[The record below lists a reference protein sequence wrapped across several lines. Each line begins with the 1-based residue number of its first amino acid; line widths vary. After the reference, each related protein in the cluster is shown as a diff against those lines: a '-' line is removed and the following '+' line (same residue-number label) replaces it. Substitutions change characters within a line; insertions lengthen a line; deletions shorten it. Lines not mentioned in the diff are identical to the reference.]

1 MWVFVV
7 GILLF
12 SFFLKTKTSSQAS
25 YPPGPRSLPIIGN
38 ILSVWSDLKKYKYH
52 HRVWQSWFQVYG
64 NILGLKFGLL
74 KIVIV
79 SGRELIKEVSTRE
92 VFDSRPDGFLYT
104 MRSFGKKLGIVF
116 SDGSTWFSTR
126 RVLLKYL
133 KHFGY
138 GTRSME
144 CLITEEC
151 RDLIK
156 LRMSDAGTPVLVN
169 QMFHVPITNILWRV
183 VAGKRYSLNDE
194 RLIRLCELVTRLF
207 RLSNMSGGVLT
218 IMPFLR
224 YVVPDLIGYNEMKSV
239 HRKLHG
245 FILETIKEHRDSID
259 INNPRDV
266 IDAFLIEM
274 MDNKTTAITEE
285 ELQIV
290 CLDMLE
296 AGMET
301 VTNTAIFMLLHIVRN
316 DEVQKLLQ
324 AEIDNVI
331 GLSRS
336 PSLDDRPN
344 MVYTEAMLLE
354 TLRISSV
361 ASVGIPHMAREDA
374 LLGQYLIPKGTYVLL
389 AIHDL
394 HNSSDWE
401 KPELFR
407 PERFIR
413 DGNLVQDERILAF
426 GLGRRRCIGEGLA
439 KSELF
444 MFVTHLLQKFTLKIP
459 QGDPMPSTE
468 PIDGIT
474 LSARPF
480 RLVFEPRFK

>member
-1 MWVFVV
+1 MWLFVICLFVFCY
-7 GILLF
+7 
-12 SFFLKTKTSSQAS
+12 FLRSKISNRAL
-25 YPPGPRSLPIIGN
+25 YPPGPPTFPIIGN
-38 ILSVWSDLKKYKYH
+38 MLSVYIDLKKHKYH
-52 HRVWQSWFQVYG
+52 HKVWQSWSRIYG
-64 NILGLKFGLL
+64 NILGLKFGLIR
-74 KIVIV
+74 IVVV
-79 SGRELIKEVSTRE
+79 SGRELIREVSTRE

-116 SDGSTWFSTR
+116 SDGPVWNTTR

-144 CLITEEC
+144 VFIAEEC
-151 RDLIK
+151 RDLVM
-156 LRMSDAGTPVLVN
+156 LRISDAGTPVFVN
-169 QMFHVPITNILWRV
+169 QMFHIPITNILWRI
-183 VAGKRYSLNDE
+183 VAGKRH
-194 RLIRLCELVTRLF
+194 I
-207 RLSNMSGGVLT
+207 
-218 IMPFLR
+218 I
-224 YVVPDLIGYNEMKSV
+224 PDLIGFTEIKSV
-239 HRKLHG
+239 HNKLHE

-274 MDNKTTAITEE
+274 IEHKATAITEE

-301 VTNTAIFMLLHIVRN
+301 VTNTAIFMLLHLVRN
-316 DEVQKLLQ
+316 EKVQKRLQ
-324 AEIDNVI
+324 TEIDNVV
-331 GLSRS
+331 GLSRT

-344 MVYTEAMLLE
+344 MVYTEAVLLE

-361 ASVGIPHMAREDA
+361 AAVGIPHMAREDA
-374 LLGQYLIPKGTYVLL
+374 RLGDYLIPKGTYILL

-394 HNSSDWE
+394 HNSNDWE
-401 KPELFR
+401 DPDIFR
-407 PERFIR
+407 PERFLKEGSLI
-413 DGNLVQDERILAF
+413 QDDKILAF

-444 MFVTHLLQKFTLKIP
+444 MFMTHLLQKFTLKVP
-459 QGDPMPSTE
+459 DGDPMPSTD

-474 LSARPF
+474 LSAKPF
-480 RLVFEPRFK
+480 RVIFEPRFK

>member
-1 MWVFVV
+1 M
-7 GILLF
+7 
-12 SFFLKTKTSSQAS
+12 
-25 YPPGPRSLPIIGN
+25 
-38 ILSVWSDLKKYKYH
+38 LSVYIDLKKHKYH
-52 HRVWQSWFQVYG
+52 HKVWQSWSRIYG
-64 NILGLKFGLL
+64 NILGLKFGLIR
-74 KIVIV
+74 IVVV
-79 SGRELIKEVSTRE
+79 SGRELIREVSTRE

-116 SDGSTWFSTR
+116 SDGPVWNTTR

-144 CLITEEC
+144 VFIAEEC
-151 RDLIK
+151 RDLVM
-156 LRMSDAGTPVLVN
+156 LRISDAGTPVFVN
-169 QMFHVPITNILWRV
+169 QMFHIPITNILWRI
-183 VAGKRYSLNDE
+183 VAGKRYSLNDK
-194 RLIRLCELVTRLF
+194 RLVRLCELVTRLF

-218 IMPFLR
+218 ILPFLR
-224 YVVPDLIGYNEMKSV
+224 HIIPDLIGFTEIKSV
-239 HRKLHG
+239 HNKLHE

-274 MDNKTTAITEE
+274 IEHKATAITEE

-301 VTNTAIFMLLHIVRN
+301 VTNTAIFMLLHLVRN
-316 DEVQKLLQ
+316 EKVQKRLQ
-324 AEIDNVI
+324 TEIDNVV
-331 GLSRS
+331 GLSRT

-344 MVYTEAMLLE
+344 MVYTEAVLLE

-361 ASVGIPHMAREDA
+361 AAVGIPHMAREDA
-374 LLGQYLIPKGTYVLL
+374 RLGDYLIPKGTYILL

-394 HNSSDWE
+394 HNSNDWE
-401 KPELFR
+401 DPDIFR
-407 PERFIR
+407 PERFLKEGSLI
-413 DGNLVQDERILAF
+413 QDDKILAF

-444 MFVTHLLQKFTLKIP
+444 MFMTHLLQKFTLKVP
-459 QGDPMPSTE
+459 DGDPMPSTD

-474 LSARPF
+474 LSAKPF
-480 RLVFEPRFK
+480 RVIFEPRFK